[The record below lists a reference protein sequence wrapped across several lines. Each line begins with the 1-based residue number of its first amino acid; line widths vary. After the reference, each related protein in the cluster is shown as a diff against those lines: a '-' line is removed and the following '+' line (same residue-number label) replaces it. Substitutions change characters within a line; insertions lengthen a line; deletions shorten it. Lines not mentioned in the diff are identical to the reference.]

1 MRILGFPVSIRP
13 GYALFM
19 ALVVATNGID
29 LGIWLAG
36 AITVFTLA
44 HELGHALAARRT
56 GAEAR
61 IALDFLAGYAAFE
74 PTRALTRFEK
84 VVISASGPTV
94 QIVLGVVV
102 LVVTGVNPLLLGDH
116 ADDAWAVAIWWA
128 GPMIGL
134 LNLLPLLPLDGGQI
148 AVEAV
153 DTLRPGQGR
162 RIMEST
168 SMVLTG
174 AIAGGTIM
182 NPVTRPIGLF
192 AIVVFVMQFQ
202 IMLSRR
208 PRNNDAARIAEDEA
222 WNFGRPGIIAPPQ
235 RMSPWW
241 TAYTAACTSR
251 HDKAVDAILSD
262 LAGDD
267 GPHPQWWPPEAA
279 TTDKLKLVVACLPMP
294 MPDPTESTP
303 LVSAVTLVDV
313 LRRTGKLD
321 EAIRWG
327 ALAFNIHPCTPI
339 AVDVARCVALRGYSD
354 VAVQWLEISFRLGDD
369 PDLLVAVINGAP
381 ELHVLRHRPEVSLI
395 LETLTP
401 AE

>member
-1 MRILGFPVSIRP
+1 MRILGFPVTVRP
-13 GYALFM
+13 GYAVFM
-19 ALVVATNGID
+19 LLVLVANGIE
-29 LGIWLAG
+29 LGLWLAG

-44 HELGHALAARRT
+44 HEIGHALAARRT

-74 PTRALTRFEK
+74 PTRPLTRLEK
-84 VVISASGPTV
+84 VVISASGPAV
-94 QIVLGVVV
+94 QIALGLAT
-102 LVVTGVNPLLLGDH
+102 LVATGVNPFAVGEH

-128 GPMIGL
+128 GPTIGL
-134 LNLLPLLPLDGGQI
+134 LNLLPLLPLDGGNI
-148 AVEAV
+148 AVEAL
-153 DTLRPGQGR
+153 DTLRPGRGR
-162 RIMEST
+162 KMLESLSLT
-168 SMVLTG
+168 LTG

-182 NPVTRPIGLF
+182 NPVTRPIGMF

-202 IMLSRR
+202 IMVSRR
-208 PRNNDAARIAEDEA
+208 PRNTDAARLAEDEA
-222 WNFGRPGIIAPPQ
+222 WKFGRPGIIAPPQ

-241 TAYTAACTSR
+241 TAYTAACAAR
-251 HDKAVDAILSD
+251 YDKAVDAVLSD

-267 GPHPQWWPPEAA
+267 GPHPHWWPPEAA
-279 TTDKLKLVVACLPMP
+279 STDKLKLVVARLPMP
-294 MPDPTESTP
+294 MPDPTEATP
-303 LVSAVTLVDV
+303 LLSAVTLVDV
-313 LRRTGKLD
+313 LRRTGELD

-327 ALAFNIHPCTPI
+327 ALAFTIHSCTPI
-339 AVDVARCVALRGYSD
+339 AVDIARCVALRGYSD
-354 VAVQWLEISFRLGDD
+354 IAVQWLEVSFRLDDD